1 MKDLL
6 TRILSSAASAMW
18 RNEPTLGRYTRETAE
33 HELNLAFH
41 YAAELRGWFPWLD
54 CDFDVTKL
62 NFNRERPDI
71 ILHRRNTGL
80 NFLVIEVKRAGRAA
94 GVKAD
99 LKKIRDHWFAGGLRY
114 RFGASVV
121 LDEPNHSF
129 AIRLLS
135 RDDSERELTLSK
147 AALSKPV
154 SRPEFCP
161 DCAVL
166 ISLAD
171 QIVAAQRAGHRAAI
185 TRLEQKM
192 DAQFREQ
199 YDAQP
204 RIERVL
210 KRHPKCRLL

>member
-94 GVKAD
+94 GV
-99 LKKIRDHWFAGGLRY
+99 
-114 RFGASVV
+114 
-121 LDEPNHSF
+121 
-129 AIRLLS
+129 S
-135 RDDSERELTLSK
+135 RSEED
-147 AALSKPV
+147 
-154 SRPEFCP
+154 SRPLVCRWITLP
-161 DCAVL
+161 LRSQCCA
-166 ISLAD
+166 
-171 QIVAAQRAGHRAAI
+171 G
-185 TRLEQKM
+185 
-192 DAQFREQ
+192 
-199 YDAQP
+199 
-204 RIERVL
+204 
-210 KRHPKCRLL
+210 